1 MAALK
6 KRYYPKIAEEVY
18 LATLDNGMSLS
29 IIKKKGFIEKAAFL
43 STNFGALDNRF
54 YIDGKLQTYPAGI
67 AHFLEHKLFE
77 DDQGRDVT
85 LDFVKLGADV
95 NAFTTLDRTTY
106 YFSTIDHFE
115 ESLEL
120 LLKFTSEFTSSE
132 DTVNHGKRI
141 IEQEINMY
149 QDDPDY
155 RVYLGC
161 LQSLYPN
168 TILGQD
174 IAGSIDSIKKITA
187 KDLKNNFDYFYR
199 PENCHLVLIGNFDI
213 EQIYRFVKET
223 RSEFTISHKTVEKEK
238 QPIEENIQKLDS
250 LQMDISIS
258 KLAIG
263 FKNVHFSDNYM
274 RERAYWYNCYLIY
287 CLDGHRLIIKIGM
300 LKEK

>member
-132 DTVNHGKRI
+132 DTVNHEKRI

-149 QDDPDY
+149 RDDPDY

-274 RERAYWYNCYLIY
+274 RE
-287 CLDGHRLIIKIGM
+287 HIGTIVI
-300 LKEK
+300 

>member
-132 DTVNHGKRI
+132 DTVNHEKRI

-274 RERAYWYNCYLIY
+274 RESILVQ
-287 CLDGHRLIIKIGM
+287 
-300 LKEK
+300 

>member
-263 FKNVHFSDNYM
+263 FKSVPFTDNRM
-274 RERAYWYNCYLIY
+274 RENILVQ
-287 CLDGHRLIIKIGM
+287 
-300 LKEK
+300 